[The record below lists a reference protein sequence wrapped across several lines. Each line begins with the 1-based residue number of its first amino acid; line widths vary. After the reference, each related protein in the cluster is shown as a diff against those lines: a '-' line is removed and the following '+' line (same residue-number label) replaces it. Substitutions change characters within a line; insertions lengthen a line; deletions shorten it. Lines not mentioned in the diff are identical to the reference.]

1 MKTKKKYQKP
11 TCEIYEIQSEG
22 VLAAS
27 GKITQETNIKLPGI
41 KETKNF
47 FDLK

>member
-27 GKITQETNIKLPGI
+27 GRISRETAVRLPEV
-41 KETKNF
+41 KTFWSSNK
-47 FDLK
+47 